1 MSRVAPIPLSEPFIA
16 GNEWAYV
23 KECLDSGWVS
33 TAGSFVDQFENAVA
47 KIVGSRY
54 AVACTSGT
62 AALHV
67 ALRLAGVEAGD
78 EVLVPAVTF
87 IAPVNAVRYVGAEPV
102 FLDADDFYNVCPGK
116 LEDFL
121 RTETVFRDGVTRSRV
136 TGARIAAVVP
146 VHVFGNAVDSLPWL
160 DLCRERGVRVVED
173 ASEAL
178 GTRYVSGALAGSH
191 AGAVG
196 DIGCLSFNG
205 NKIVTTGGGGMLLT
219 QDEEVARRAR
229 YLTTQAK
236 DDGVRFVHGDVGYNY
251 RLTNVQ
257 AAIGV
262 AQLEQLPRF
271 LAAKASNYARYE
283 RGLATIPGLVL
294 AAGPDYATNN
304 RWMYALQ
311 IDPEVYGE
319 TREELMA
326 RLARAEI
333 ATRPLWH
340 LNNWQAPYQKCRAY
354 RIEKAPSLLERT
366 LTLPCSVGLAED
378 QVDRV
383 LAELIRE

>member
-1 MSRVAPIPLSEPFIA
+1 MSRGAPIPLSEPFIS

-33 TAGSFVDQFENAVA
+33 TAGSFVERFEEAVA
-47 KIVGSRY
+47 EIVGSRH
-54 AVACTSGT
+54 AVACASGT

-67 ALRLAGVEAGD
+67 ALRLAGVQPGD
-78 EVLVPAVTF
+78 EVLVPTVTF

-102 FLDADDFYNVCPGK
+102 FLDADDFYNVCPAK
-116 LEDFL
+116 LEEFL
-121 RTETVFRDGVTRSRV
+121 RKETVFRDGVTRSRV

-146 VHVFGNAVDSLPWL
+146 VHVFGNAVDSSPWL

-173 ASEAL
+173 ASQAL
-178 GTRYVSGALAGSH
+178 GTRYISGRLAGNH

-205 NKIVTTGGGGMLLT
+205 NKIVTTGGGGMLFT
-219 QDEEVARRAR
+219 QDEELARRAR

-236 DDGVRFVHGDVGYNY
+236 DDSVRFVHGDVGYNY

-271 LAAKASNYARYE
+271 LAVKASNYARYA
-283 RGLATIPGLVL
+283 RGVAAIPGLAL
-294 AAGPDYATNN
+294 AGGPAYAENN
-304 RWMYALQ
+304 HWMYALQ
-311 IDPEVYGE
+311 IDSQVYGE

-326 RLARAEI
+326 RLSGAGI

-340 LNNWQAPYQKCRAY
+340 LNHWQAQYRDCRAY
-354 RIEKAPSLLERT
+354 RIEKAPLLLERT
-366 LTLPCSVGLAED
+366 LSLPCSVGLAED

-383 LAELIRE
+383 LAELRRE